1 MLNLIYY
8 QSAIEPFDKN
18 LLRLRSIFPF
28 NIVRVA
34 LVVMTD
40 RRQSLTKL
48 VAWKVLNALPHRARE
63 SEHISSYRPRLE
75 SQVARVQSAKD
86 RLYELEPEIR
96 HLGRRKRP
104 LSLVSSF
111 YDEDVRQPLNAN
123 PQNTSWLFN
132 LPKEVRLMI
141 YEEVLGGMV
150 FHIVRRKDKL
160 GHKLC
165 KGSGDPEQCISNH
178 CRGFKIQSG
187 VHAGRGN
194 GGLIQT
200 LQTCR
205 KVYSEAINILYSN
218 NVFNFDS
225 LESFVSF
232 SCEILPQRL
241 DNVRRIQLDFRFN
254 LSVLYT
260 ECTPRTNWPRWE
272 RTWRIIASM
281 VALQEVR
288 MRFSWPEMTKFAR
301 EELRVLEPLQ
311 LVTGLKLFEVTMPS
325 LLNVDIKDRDDLPF
339 RIVTKGTQ
347 ELPNSASWDVG
358 WETPSIAPSIDVL
371 DATSTISLIR

>member
-1 MLNLIYY
+1 
-8 QSAIEPFDKN
+8 
-18 LLRLRSIFPF
+18 
-28 NIVRVA
+28 
-34 LVVMTD
+34 VVMTD
-40 RRQSLTKL
+40 RRQSLTML
-48 VAWKVLNALPHRARE
+48 VAWKVLNALPHRTRE

-111 YDEDVRQPLNAN
+111 YDEDVRQPLNAD

-194 GGLIQT
+194 GGLIQA
-200 LQTCR
+200 LQSCR
-205 KVYSEAINILYSN
+205 KV
-218 NVFNFDS
+218 
-225 LESFVSF
+225 
-232 SCEILPQRL
+232 
-241 DNVRRIQLDFRFN
+241 
-254 LSVLYT
+254 
-260 ECTPRTNWPRWE
+260 
-272 RTWRIIASM
+272 
-281 VALQEVR
+281 
-288 MRFSWPEMTKFAR
+288 
-301 EELRVLEPLQ
+301 
-311 LVTGLKLFEVTMPS
+311 
-325 LLNVDIKDRDDLPF
+325 
-339 RIVTKGTQ
+339 
-347 ELPNSASWDVG
+347 
-358 WETPSIAPSIDVL
+358 
-371 DATSTISLIR
+371 